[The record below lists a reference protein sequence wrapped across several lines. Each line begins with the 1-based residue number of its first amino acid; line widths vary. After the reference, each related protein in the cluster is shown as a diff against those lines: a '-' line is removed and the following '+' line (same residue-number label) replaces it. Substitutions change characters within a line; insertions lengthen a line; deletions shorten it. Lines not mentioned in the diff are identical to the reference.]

1 MLGLYHDAESP
12 AHRLPAGAKILV
24 LIVGAALILN
34 ASDWRVIALAGLA
47 ITGAFALARIPARLA
62 IAQIR
67 PALWILGAIFVF
79 HALIGDWRQGALITS
94 RFVLVLGLASLVTLT
109 TRVSDM
115 MAAIETALTP
125 LRPLGVKPA
134 TVALCLSMAIRF
146 VPVLAN
152 EAAAVREAQR
162 ARGLERSLT
171 ALASPLILRALR
183 MADTV
188 AEALHARG
196 YDPQGRE
203 PSTTDAPETKPR
215 STSGD

>member
-1 MLGLYHDAESP
+1 MLGIYHDARSP
-12 AHRLPAGAKILV
+12 VHRLPAGAKILV
-24 LIVGAALILN
+24 LIVGAALILSE
-34 ASDWRVIALAGLA
+34 SDWSRLA
-47 ITGAFALARIPARLA
+47 IAGVSVASAFALARIPAGVA
-62 IAQIR
+62 VAQIR
-67 PALWILGAIFVF
+67 PALWILGAIFLF
-79 HALIGDWRQGALITS
+79 HALIGEWRLGALITV
-94 RFVLVLGLASLVTLT
+94 RFVIVLALASLVTLT

-115 MAAIETALTP
+115 MAAIERALGP

-146 VPVLAN
+146 VPVLSN

-183 MADTV
+183 MADSV

-196 YDPQGRE
+196 YDPEGLE
-203 PSTTDAPETKPR
+203 PSTTDEPPKGAQRPA
-215 STSGD
+215 SD